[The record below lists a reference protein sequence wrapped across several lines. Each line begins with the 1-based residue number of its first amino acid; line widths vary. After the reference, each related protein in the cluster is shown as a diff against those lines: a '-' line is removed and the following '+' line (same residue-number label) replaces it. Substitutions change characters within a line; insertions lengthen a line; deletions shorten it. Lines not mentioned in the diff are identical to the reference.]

1 MFPMT
6 LTNQRLD
13 RCRRWM
19 FRVAFARVGVNV
31 AGDIR
36 RSVDLDSLAR
46 ASNLPKRELGTEQ
59 I

>member
-1 MFPMT
+1 MPPMT

-19 FRVAFARVGVNV
+19 FRVAFALVGVNA
-31 AGDIR
+31 AGDIC
-36 RSVDLDSLAR
+36 RSIDVDRLAR
-46 ASNLPKRELGTEQ
+46 AWNLPKHELGTEQ